1 MSVLLLTE
9 HYYPKIG
16 GTVSYVE
23 KISVVLS
30 KQLPKVYLLVPA
42 VGEIGS
48 IEEVKHP
55 TSSLIL
61 LKLGVTKSSEL
72 KFNAEERDL
81 YCQFLIEN
89 IVRLTESY
97 NISVV
102 HLLFGLFV
110 ANILDTKAL
119 KLKGIKTVHTVH
131 NIPPEECSISW
142 KGDSVLA
149 YWKDKL
155 RKYGVRL
162 VNKNRITKNQ
172 FDLYVVPS
180 ESVKDKL
187 KKLLSEADIKVIA
200 HGGASAI
207 EKINKVENVEKRI
220 LTIGGMIPHKNQH
233 LIPVIGDFL
242 QKNGVNFRWDVVGP
256 VRNQRYYDYLKKQ
269 IDNSKSKLK
278 IQLHHNIPKE
288 ELDHLYKSADLYI
301 QLSSEE
307 GFCMTVLDAISN
319 RLPVIATPVG
329 AIPEMVELVDG
340 VLVNLEDKRL
350 NEVILHYI
358 NILDSLDIE
367 EKNYSDFV
375 QKYTWNN
382 AVHELVNCYNG

>member
-23 KISVVLS
+23 KTSVMLS

-119 KLKGIKTVHTVH
+119 KIEGYKDSPYCFIIYLPKNVLSLGRGIV
-131 NIPPEECSISW
+131 
-142 KGDSVLA
+142 
-149 YWKDKL
+149 
-155 RKYGVRL
+155 
-162 VNKNRITKNQ
+162 
-172 FDLYVVPS
+172 F
-180 ESVKDKL
+180 
-187 KKLLSEADIKVIA
+187 
-200 HGGASAI
+200 
-207 EKINKVENVEKRI
+207 
-220 LTIGGMIPHKNQH
+220 
-233 LIPVIGDFL
+233 
-242 QKNGVNFRWDVVGP
+242 
-256 VRNQRYYDYLKKQ
+256 
-269 IDNSKSKLK
+269 
-278 IQLHHNIPKE
+278 
-288 ELDHLYKSADLYI
+288 
-301 QLSSEE
+301 
-307 GFCMTVLDAISN
+307 
-319 RLPVIATPVG
+319 
-329 AIPEMVELVDG
+329 
-340 VLVNLEDKRL
+340 
-350 NEVILHYI
+350 
-358 NILDSLDIE
+358 
-367 EKNYSDFV
+367 
-375 QKYTWNN
+375 
-382 AVHELVNCYNG
+382 